1 MKVQFNMVT
10 MKDGKI
16 NVEEKPELSELLSQ
30 SMREHA
36 ENSVSNL
43 FTKTKKERA
52 MSDDKSHLNE
62 SMKEAIKSHG
72 EFMKRKKERA
82 MDLDSHWYFT
92 PDSNEFFTATLELMA
107 NEILTDEAKRDKVLQ
122 RISEGNKYGTFR
134 RYKTQQPMLVKAY
147 KTRKGAEQNTF
158 WRNH

>member
-30 SMREHA
+30 SMKEHA

-52 MSDDKSHLNE
+52 MELPE
-62 SMKEAIKSHG
+62 G
-72 EFMKRKKERA
+72 F
-82 MDLDSHWYFT
+82 Y
-92 PDSNEFFTATLELMA
+92 SNSKNSEFFTASLEVMRDV
-107 NEILTDEAKRDKVLQ
+107 ITDEAKLDKVMQ
-122 RISEGNKYGTFR
+122 RMGEGAKFGTFR
-134 RYKTQQPMLVKAY
+134 RFKTQQPFLVKAY
-147 KTRKGAEQNTF
+147 KTRKGADQNTF
-158 WRNH
+158 WRNK

>member
-30 SMREHA
+30 SMANHA
-36 ENSVSNL
+36 E

-52 MSDDKSHLNE
+52 M
-62 SMKEAIKSHG
+62 
-72 EFMKRKKERA
+72 
-82 MDLDSHWYFT
+82 DLPEGFY
-92 PDSNEFFTATLELMA
+92 SNEKNSTFFTSELETMA
-107 NEILTDEAKRDKVLQ
+107 NILTDEIKRDKVLQ
-122 RISEGNKYGTFR
+122 RISEGKKFGTFR
-134 RYKTQQPMLVKAY
+134 RFKTQQPFLVKAY
-147 KTRKGAEQNTF
+147 KTRKGADQNTF

>member
-30 SMREHA
+30 SMKEHA
-36 ENSVSNL
+36 E

-52 MSDDKSHLNE
+52 MELPEGFYSNDKNS
-62 SMKEAIKSHG
+62 
-72 EFMKRKKERA
+72 
-82 MDLDSHWYFT
+82 
-92 PDSNEFFTATLELMA
+92 EFFTSSLETMKD
-107 NEILTDEAKRDKVLQ
+107 IITDEVKRNKILQ
-122 RISEGNKYGTFR
+122 RISEGNKFGTFKR
-134 RYKTQQPMLVKAY
+134 FKTQQPFLVRAY

-158 WRNH
+158 WRNR

>member
-30 SMREHA
+30 SMKEHA
-36 ENSVSNL
+36 E

-52 MSDDKSHLNE
+52 MELPEGFYKNDKNS
-62 SMKEAIKSHG
+62 
-72 EFMKRKKERA
+72 
-82 MDLDSHWYFT
+82 
-92 PDSNEFFTATLELMA
+92 EFFTASLEVMRD
-107 NEILTDEAKRDKVLQ
+107 IITDEAKLDKVMQ
-122 RISEGNKYGTFR
+122 RMGEGAKFGTFR
-134 RYKTQQPMLVKAY
+134 RFKTQQPMLVKAY

>member
-30 SMREHA
+30 SMKEHA
-36 ENSVSNL
+36 E

-52 MSDDKSHLNE
+52 MELPE
-62 SMKEAIKSHG
+62 G
-72 EFMKRKKERA
+72 F
-82 MDLDSHWYFT
+82 Y
-92 PDSNEFFTATLELMA
+92 SNEKNSTFFTSELETMKD
-107 NEILTDEAKRDKVLQ
+107 IITDELKRDKILQ
-122 RISEGNKYGTFR
+122 RISEGAKFGTFR

-147 KTRKGAEQNTF
+147 KTRKGADQNTF

>member
-16 NVEEKPELSELLSQ
+16 NVEEKKDVSKMLTQMSENWCPSG
-30 SMREHA
+30 
-36 ENSVSNL
+36 
-43 FTKTKKERA
+43 
-52 MSDDKSHLNE
+52 DKSHLNE

-72 EFMKRKKERA
+72 EFTKRKKERA
-82 MDLDSHWYFT
+82 MELPEGFYKNDKNS
-92 PDSNEFFTATLELMA
+92 EFFTASLEVMRD
-107 NEILTDEAKRDKVLQ
+107 IITDEAKLDKVMQ
-122 RISEGNKYGTFR
+122 RMGEGAKFGTFR

-147 KTRKGAEQNTF
+147 KTRKGADQNTF

>member
-1 MKVQFNMVT
+1 MIKFNVVT
-10 MKDGKI
+10 MKNGEI

-30 SMREHA
+30 
-36 ENSVSNL
+36 
-43 FTKTKKERA
+43 A
-52 MSDDKSHLNE
+52 MSEDKSHLNE

-82 MDLDSHWYFT
+82 MELPEGFY
-92 PDSNEFFTATLELMA
+92 SNDKNSEFFTSSLETMKD
-107 NEILTDEAKRDKVLQ
+107 IITDEVKRDKILQ
-122 RISEGNKYGTFR
+122 RISEGAKFGTFR